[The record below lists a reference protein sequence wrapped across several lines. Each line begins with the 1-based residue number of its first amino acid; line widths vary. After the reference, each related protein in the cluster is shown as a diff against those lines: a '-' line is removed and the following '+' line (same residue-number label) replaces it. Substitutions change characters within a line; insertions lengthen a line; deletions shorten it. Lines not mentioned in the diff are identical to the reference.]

1 MIGCRFS
8 RLKDSL
14 LCVLFVRAWV
24 IGKKE
29 CYFVNSF
36 LSLNVLQNFT
46 VFFHKV
52 LEYRLEKGHAL
63 MLAQISEVLKVF
75 AQGRR
80 VVVFDT
86 NIDEIILTKERVKR

>member
-1 MIGCRFS
+1 
-8 RLKDSL
+8 
-14 LCVLFVRAWV
+14 
-24 IGKKE
+24 
-29 CYFVNSF
+29 
-36 LSLNVLQNFT
+36 
-46 VFFHKV
+46 
-52 LEYRLEKGHAL
+52 